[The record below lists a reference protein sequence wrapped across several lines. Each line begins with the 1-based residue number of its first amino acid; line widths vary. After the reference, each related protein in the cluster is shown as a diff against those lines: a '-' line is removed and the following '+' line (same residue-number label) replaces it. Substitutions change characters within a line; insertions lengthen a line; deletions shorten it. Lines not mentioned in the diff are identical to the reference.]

1 MSDKVL
7 KFNRAVVTGIV
18 TVVGDKKVSF
28 LDNYSDYGLNDVSA
42 KRLAKTLGLETRYIV
57 SGETTTS
64 DLCLEAASKLINGI
78 GVLVSNIDA
87 LIFVS
92 QSPDFSS
99 PATAISLQHR
109 LGMSKAT
116 ACFDIRLGC
125 SGFVYGLATASAYI
139 EAGYNNILLCVGDVA
154 SKLVSQDD
162 HTIAPLMG
170 DAGSAILV
178 TKGNESS
185 NFCLYSDGSGYDSL
199 IIPNSGVRNEV
210 RYSGAP
216 AKLQMNGA
224 EVFNFTLKNIPDL
237 VDKTIA
243 ESGIAVQ
250 DIDHFIFHQPNK
262 YILKNILKKMQI
274 DEDKVPCNTQSIYG
288 NQNSASIPG
297 TINGFLG
304 SSFEEGRKTTFLG
317 GFGVGLSWGGAIIR
331 TNKIFAPKSYI
342 YGE

>member
-250 DIDHFIFHQPNK
+250 DIDHFIFHQPITVK
-262 YILKNILKKMQI
+262 
-274 DEDKVPCNTQSIYG
+274 
-288 NQNSASIPG
+288 
-297 TINGFLG
+297 
-304 SSFEEGRKTTFLG
+304 
-317 GFGVGLSWGGAIIR
+317 
-331 TNKIFAPKSYI
+331 
-342 YGE
+342 